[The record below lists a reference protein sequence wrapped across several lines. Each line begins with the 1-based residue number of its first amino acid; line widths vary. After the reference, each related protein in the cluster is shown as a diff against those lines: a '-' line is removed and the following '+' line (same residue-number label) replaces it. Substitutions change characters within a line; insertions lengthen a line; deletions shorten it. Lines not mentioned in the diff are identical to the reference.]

1 MSNTEK
7 YIDLDKIIKEKNAN
21 LHKWLPGFV
30 ISYIKRIMHEKDIN
44 GVMSRVGH
52 LYGLDFVNASLADLG
67 TKVEVIGHENL
78 PKTGGCI
85 VAANHP
91 LGGLDGVA
99 LMKAVG
105 EVRSDMKFLVNDILL
120 SVKNFQPLFLPV
132 NKFGSNAREALKMID
147 EAFASDEVTL
157 VFPSGMVSRKLP
169 DGIADLPWQKSF
181 ISKAITHKKDVI
193 PTYIKG
199 RNSRFFYNLSRYRT
213 KLGIKANL
221 EMFYL
226 ADELFKQKGET
237 ITIQFGKPISY
248 QTFDKS
254 KTQEEW
260 AKYVR
265 AKVYDMASQNN

>member
-1 MSNTEK
+1 MSKPEK
-7 YIDLDKIIKEKNAN
+7 YIDLDQIIKDKNEK
-21 LHKWLPGFV
+21 LYKWLPGFV
-30 ISYIKRIMHEKDIN
+30 LRYIKRIVHEKDIN
-44 GVMSRVGH
+44 DVMSRVGH
-52 LYGLDFVNASLADLG
+52 LYGLEFVEASLADLG
-67 TKVEVIGHENL
+67 AKVVVKGHENL

-99 LMKAVG
+99 LMQAVG
-105 EVRSDMKFLVNDILL
+105 EVRSDMKFLVNDVLL

-132 NKFGSNAREALKMID
+132 NKFGTNARQALKMID

-169 DGIADLPWQKSF
+169 GGVADLPWQKSF
-181 ISKAITHKKDVI
+181 IAKSIAHKKDVI

-199 RNSRFFYNLSRYRT
+199 KNSNFFYNLSRLRT

-254 KTQEEW
+254 RSQEEW

-265 AKVYDMASQNN
+265 DKVYDMASQNN